1 MALYGAPIWAESLT
15 AKNAAL
21 LRRPQRVLAVRAIRG
36 YRTISFE
43 AASLLAGSP
52 PWDLEARVLAAVY
65 DWRKDALSRDFRPAP
80 REIEAKRAEFRQDL
94 MVGWRN
100 RLAHPSA
107 GHRTIE
113 AVRPVL
119 PQWIDRRHGTLT
131 FRQTQVL
138 TGHGCFGRYLC
149 RIGRESS
156 SGCQHCSASVEDT
169 ALHTLQECPA
179 WDGER
184 RVLGANIG
192 PDLSLPAVVQAMVGG
207 QPEWDAVASFC
218 EAVMSAKEAAERER
232 ERAAA
237 LLSRRNNRSRRRR
250 NTDLRPP

>member
-1 MALYGAPIWAESLT
+1 MGGPGAPCRKLYEGVVRSMALYGAPIWAESLT

-21 LRRPQRVLAVRAIRG
+21 LRRPQRALAVRAIRG

-131 FRQTQVL
+131 FRQTQEIRS
-138 TGHGCFGRYLC
+138 TRPGR
-149 RIGRESS
+149 
-156 SGCQHCSASVEDT
+156 HCI
-169 ALHTLQECPA
+169 C
-179 WDGER
+179 
-184 RVLGANIG
+184 
-192 PDLSLPAVVQAMVGG
+192 AV
-207 QPEWDAVASFC
+207 
-218 EAVMSAKEAAERER
+218 
-232 ERAAA
+232 
-237 LLSRRNNRSRRRR
+237 
-250 NTDLRPP
+250 

>member
-1 MALYGAPIWAESLT
+1 MPK
-15 AKNAAL
+15 AKNGSHQTSCEL
-21 LRRPQRVLAVRAIRG
+21 QVAIR
-36 YRTISFE
+36 
-43 AASLLAGSP
+43 
-52 PWDLEARVLAAVY
+52 
-65 DWRKDALSRDFRPAP
+65 
-80 REIEAKRAEFRQDL
+80 EAK
-94 MVGWRN
+94 
-100 RLAHPSA
+100 SA
-107 GHRTIE
+107 AWVE
-113 AVRPVL
+113 L
-119 PQWIDRRHGTLT
+119 LGTLDNDPWG
-131 FRQTQVL
+131 RPYHLVL